1 MDEASKQDLRDQ
13 IAKQVWDFEINEQR
27 GAKVSTGMAPWPDD
41 ARSQPYC
48 QWAYRHAD
56 FTLPLVLRLITE
68 AEGRVHAQAIA
79 AAAAITE
86 TEITKLLSPEGHS
99 PLVEII
105 SKHTRRIIQSLSRPH
120 AELRARIEVARAK
133 RDAIEKC
140 RTAVS
145 SVFSPMGPQSQGL
158 WNMFNEWV
166 GTLDATIT
174 DLETKLAALDAK
186 GGHSNECSH

>member
-56 FTLPLVLRLITE
+56 SILPLILRLLTE

-79 AAAAITE
+79 AAADVVDELNREGPYQAIAAAKY
-86 TEITKLLSPEGHS
+86 IRAL
-99 PLVEII
+99 
-105 SKHTRRIIQSLSRPH
+105 TRPA
-120 AELRARIEVARAK
+120 AELRARIEVARAV
-133 RDAIEKC
+133 AEALEKSIREC
-140 RTAVS
+140 DRHALFLKHEKENGGDYEHLKARQCEAEYLAGKIRALAVLA
-145 SVFSPMGPQSQGL
+145 QAELQKD
-158 WNMFNEWV
+158 
-166 GTLDATIT
+166 T
-174 DLETKLAALDAK
+174 AALDK
-186 GGHSNECSH
+186 ETK